1 MWPSWAGMV
10 NEGKQGRPTSECGTV
25 HVLPDE
31 MAEPGPLSCRDAKK
45 FDSEFVFRGP
55 DHPNLRDE
63 NRTGRLR
70 DCQIEI
76 PETSYGQHLC
86 AAEFA
91 PALGQVK
98 GHPIANML
106 EAICC

>member
-10 NEGKQGRPTSECGTV
+10 NEGKQGRPISECGTV

-55 DHPNLRDE
+55 DHPNHRDE
-63 NRTGRLR
+63 NRMGRLR
-70 DCQIEI
+70 DCQVEI

-91 PALGQVK
+91 PALRQVK
-98 GHPIANML
+98 GYPISNML
-106 EAICC
+106 ETICC

>member
-1 MWPSWAGMV
+1 MCFQMKWRSRVRSRAVTRRNSIPYSF
-10 NEGKQGRPTSECGTV
+10 P
-25 HVLPDE
+25 H
-31 MAEPGPLSCRDAKK
+31 
-45 FDSEFVFRGP
+45 GP

-76 PETSYGQHLC
+76 PETSYGQRLY

-98 GHPIANML
+98 GYPMANML
-106 EAICC
+106 EAIRR

>member
-1 MWPSWAGMV
+1 MRV
-10 NEGKQGRPTSECGTV
+10 NKGGP
-25 HVLPDE
+25 
-31 MAEPGPLSCRDAKK
+31 PLSLERFMRFQMKWRSWVLLACRNAKK
-45 FDSEFVFRGP
+45 FDSVFVFRGP
-55 DHPNLRDE
+55 DHPNPRDE
-63 NRTGRLR
+63 NRRGRLR
-70 DCQIEI
+70 DCQVEI
-76 PETSYGQHLC
+76 PETSYRQHQC